1 MLIQQVQQV
10 KMNNLNLPE
19 QGYTPDNYKAL
30 VKLTN
35 LTNADF
41 CREFDISEQTFYK
54 HRLGSRTMKWKE
66 WQSLYNAV
74 VDFNKKLG

>member
-1 MLIQQVQQV
+1 M
-10 KMNNLNLPE
+10 KMLNLPE

-41 CREFDISEQTFYK
+41 CREFDIPEQTFYK

>member
-1 MLIQQVQQV
+1 MLS
-10 KMNNLNLPE
+10 LPE
-19 QGYTPDNYKAL
+19 QGYTPNNYKAL

-41 CREFDISEQTFYK
+41 CREFDIPEQTFYK

-66 WQSLYNAV
+66 WQSLYIAV
-74 VDFNKKLG
+74 TAFNKGS